1 MATLLSQTEAT
12 GDHVVDRDQH
22 RADAAQE
29 LAEQL
34 RDAASRAEGLQE
46 VLEHISM
53 WLTPSQQARANEL
66 LQRHDY
72 RSLGKLLCDVHE
84 QLVAACVAKV
94 APRHVVLWDEVQ

>member
-12 GDHVVDRDQH
+12 GDHVVDRDMYS
-22 RADAAQE
+22 ADAAQE

-46 VLEHISM
+46 VLEHIST

-84 QLVAACVAKV
+84 QLVAARLYGM
-94 APRHVVLWDEVQ
+94 APKHVVIWDEVQ

>member
-12 GDHVVDRDQH
+12 GDHVVDRDMY
-22 RADAAQE
+22 RAEQAQE

-34 RDAASRAEGLQE
+34 REAASDASSLDD
-46 VLEHISM
+46 VLEHISQF
-53 WLTPSQQARANEL
+53 LTPSQHARAKAL

-84 QLVAACVAKV
+84 QLVKARVAKV
-94 APRHVVLWDEVQ
+94 APRRVVLWDEVQ